1 MENNSSVAKMPC
13 RPHGDEGCSHISAGE
28 QHGKAQEDIINT
40 AFAEAVDE
48 E

>member
-28 QHGKAQEDIINT
+28 QQEDIINT